1 MRRPALAMVLTLV
14 ASGALVGGL
23 FGERAQDNVNRFKQY
38 LRRYTDVLR
47 IVEKEYVTEVEP
59 ARLVHASI
67 RGMLRTLDPHSNFL
81 ERRDYINLQERQ
93 KGSYHGLG
101 ISVQMIDGNLTV
113 VSPFEGTPAYR
124 LGIRAEDI
132 ISKIEGEETRG
143 MALDEAVKRL
153 RGPKG
158 SKVTISIT
166 RAGYDRPLDFTIV
179 RDEIRLRSVPYAFD
193 LGDGVGY
200 VRIADFTETTASE
213 LEENLQRLKK
223 QELRGLVLDLRDNP
237 GGLLDQAVSVS
248 NKFLKKGS
256 LIVYTRGR
264 TPGSDQDYIANRP
277 SSHDDLPLVVL
288 VSRGSASASEIVAGA
303 IQDHDRGLI
312 VGENTFGK
320 GLVQSIYRISEGNG
334 LALTTAK
341 YFTPSGRSIQRDY
354 SGSFDDYYFSARRQE
369 PPAPRGELKHT
380 DAGREVFSGGGIAP
394 DIHVAYPQA
403 PKPILALSSHRAIS
417 AYSAFFASKDGR
429 TPDLA
434 GAGVQPEE
442 IRTKRPQDVRLI
454 DKNFAVDDEVLE
466 DFFAFLEEEE
476 VPFSREELLEHRDRL
491 ALVIEGE
498 IWRPPS
504 VSSSKRILRFGG
516 PSRPSRTLP
525 SCSRIRKD
533 TSPGS
538 QPPRATEATSRP
550 SSSSGKDPSSWA
562 PSWSVKP
569 LDPGVVYLLTYHLL

>member
-1 MRRPALAMVLTLV
+1 MRKPVLAIFLTLV
-14 ASGALVGGL
+14 TSGALVGGL
-23 FGERAQDNVNRFKQY
+23 FGERAQRTANRYAEY

-47 IVEKEYVTEVEP
+47 IVEKEYATEVEP
-59 ARLVHASI
+59 GELVHASI

-81 ERRDYINLQERQ
+81 ERRDYVNLQERQ

-101 ISVQMIDGNLTV
+101 ISVQTIDGDLTV

-124 LGIRAEDI
+124 LGIRAGDI

-143 MALDEAVKRL
+143 MALDGAVKRL

-158 SKVTISIT
+158 SAVTISIT
-166 RAGYDRPLDFTIV
+166 RAGYDQPLDFTIV
-179 RDEIRLRSVPYAFD
+179 RDEIRLRSVPYFFN
-193 LGDGVGY
+193 LEDGVGY
-200 VRIADFTETTASE
+200 IRLADFTETTASE
-213 LEENLQRLKK
+213 LEEALTTLKE
-223 QELRGLVLDLRDNP
+223 QNARGLVLDLRDNP

-248 NKFLKKGS
+248 NKFLEKGS

-264 TPGSDQDYIANRP
+264 TPGSDQEYIANRP
-277 SSHDDLPLVVL
+277 STHDTLPLVVL

-341 YFTPSGRSIQRDY
+341 YYTPSGRSIQRDY

-369 PPAPRGELKHT
+369 PPPPQGELKHT
-380 DAGREVFSGGGIAP
+380 DAGREVFGGGGIAP

-403 PKPILALSSHRAIS
+403 PEPILALGSHRAIS
-417 AYSAFFASKDGR
+417 AYSAYFASKDGR

-442 IRTKRPQDVRLI
+442 IRTKRSQDIRLI
-454 DKNFAVDDEVLE
+454 DRSFTVDDAVLE
-466 DFFAFLEEEE
+466 DFFEFLEEEE
-476 VPFSREELLEHRDRL
+476 IPFSREELLEHRDRL
-491 ALVIEGE
+491 SLVLEGD
-498 IWRPPS
+498 I
-504 VSSSKRILRFGG
+504 VSSIWGM
-516 PSRPSRTLP
+516 
-525 SCSRIRKD
+525 
-533 TSPGS
+533 
-538 QPPRATEATSRP
+538 EAAQRLYIF
-550 SSSSGKDPSSWA
+550 KDPQVRRAVEALPAAAQLLS
-562 PSWSVKP
+562 
-569 LDPGVVYLLTYHLL
+569 DPQGYVARMAVSEGDDRAVEAQ

>member
-1 MRRPALAMVLTLV
+1 MRRPATTLVLALV

-23 FGERAQDNVNRFKQY
+23 FGERAQYGVERYKRY
-38 LRRYTDVLR
+38 LRRFTDVLR

-59 ARLVHASI
+59 SRLVHSSI

-81 ERRDYINLQERQ
+81 ERRDYVSLQERQ

-143 MALDEAVKRL
+143 MALNEAVKRL

-158 SKVTISIT
+158 SEVTISIT

-179 RDEIRLRSVPYAFD
+179 RDEIRLRSVPYAFN
-193 LGDGVGY
+193 LEDGVGY
-200 VRIADFTETTASE
+200 VRIADFTETTDSE
-213 LEENLQRLKK
+213 LEESLQRLR
-223 QELRGLVLDLRDNP
+223 QPGLTGLVLDLRDNP

-277 SSHDDLPLVVL
+277 SPHNDLPLVVL

-354 SGSFDDYYFSARRQE
+354 SGSFDDYYLSARRQE
-369 PPAPRGELKHT
+369 PPPPQGELKHT
-380 DAGREVFSGGGIAP
+380 DAGREVFGGGGIAP
-394 DIHVAYPQA
+394 DIHVAYPRA
-403 PKPILALSSHRAIS
+403 PKPILALASHRAIS
-417 AYSAFFASKDGR
+417 TYSAYFASRDGR
-429 TPDLA
+429 TPDLE
-434 GAGVQPEE
+434 GAGVPPEE
-442 IRTKRPQDVRLI
+442 IRTKRPEDVRLI
-454 DKNFAVDDEVLE
+454 DKSFEVDDDVLE
-466 DFFAFLEEEE
+466 DFFRFLEEEE
-476 VPFSREELLEHRDRL
+476 ISFSKEELQEHRDRL
-491 ALVIEGE
+491 ALAIEGE
-498 IWRPPS
+498 IF
-504 VSSSKRILRFGG
+504 SSIWGMETAQRVYVK
-516 PSRPSRTLP
+516 
-525 SCSRIRKD
+525 
-533 TSPGS
+533 
-538 QPPRATEATSRP
+538 
-550 SSSSGKDPSSWA
+550 KDPQVRGA
-562 PSWSVKP
+562 IEALPDAAE
-569 LDPGVVYLLTYHLL
+569 LLRDPKGYVARLAAQDEGGAY

>member
-1 MRRPALAMVLTLV
+1 MKRPALALVLTLV

-23 FGERAQDNVNRFKQY
+23 FGERAQYGVERYKRY

-59 ARLVHASI
+59 SRLVHSSI

-81 ERRDYINLQERQ
+81 ERRDYVSLQERQ

-143 MALDEAVKRL
+143 MALNEAVKRL

-158 SKVTISIT
+158 SEVTISIT

-179 RDEIRLRSVPYAFD
+179 RDEIRLRSVPYAFN
-193 LGDGVGY
+193 LEDGVGY
-200 VRIADFTETTASE
+200 VRIADFTETTDSE
-213 LEENLQRLKK
+213 LEESLQRLR
-223 QELRGLVLDLRDNP
+223 QPGLTGLVLDLRDNP

-277 SSHDDLPLVVL
+277 SPHDDLPLVVL

-354 SGSFDDYYFSARRQE
+354 SGSFDDYYLSARRRE
-369 PPAPRGELKHT
+369 PPPPQGELKHT
-380 DAGREVFSGGGIAP
+380 DAGREVFGGGGIAP

-403 PKPILALSSHRAIS
+403 PKPILALASHRAIS
-417 AYSAFFASKDGR
+417 TYSAYFASRDGR
-429 TPDLA
+429 TPDLQ
-434 GAGVQPEE
+434 GAGVPPEE
-442 IRTKRPQDVRLI
+442 IRTKRPEDVRLI
-454 DKNFAVDDEVLE
+454 DKSFEVDDEVLE
-466 DFFAFLEEEE
+466 DFFRFLEEEE
-476 VPFSREELLEHRDRL
+476 IPFSKEELQEHRDRL
-491 ALVIEGE
+491 ALAIEGE
-498 IWRPPS
+498 IF
-504 VSSSKRILRFGG
+504 SSIWGMETAQRLYVKKDPQVRRAIEA
-516 PSRPSRTLP
+516 LP
-525 SCSRIRKD
+525 D
-533 TSPGS
+533 
-538 QPPRATEATSRP
+538 ATELLR
-550 SSSSGKDPSSWA
+550 DPKGYVA
-562 PSWSVKP
+562 RVAAQ
-569 LDPGVVYLLTYHLL
+569 DEGGAY

>member
-1 MRRPALAMVLTLV
+1 MRRPALALVLTLV

-23 FGERAQDNVNRFKQY
+23 FGERAQYGVERYKRY

-59 ARLVHASI
+59 SRLVHSSI

-81 ERRDYINLQERQ
+81 ERRDYVSLQERQ

-143 MALDEAVKRL
+143 MALNEAVKRL

-158 SKVTISIT
+158 SEVTISIT

-179 RDEIRLRSVPYAFD
+179 RDEIRLRSVPYAFN
-193 LGDGVGY
+193 LEDGVGY
-200 VRIADFTETTASE
+200 VRIADFTETTDSE
-213 LEENLQRLKK
+213 LEESLQRLR
-223 QELRGLVLDLRDNP
+223 QPGLTGLVLDLRDNP

-277 SSHDDLPLVVL
+277 SPHDDLPLVVL

-354 SGSFDDYYFSARRQE
+354 SGSFDDYYLSARRQE
-369 PPAPRGELKHT
+369 PPPPQGELKHT
-380 DAGREVFSGGGIAP
+380 DAGREVFGGGGIAP

-403 PKPILALSSHRAIS
+403 PKPILALASHRAIS
-417 AYSAFFASKDGR
+417 TYSAYFASRDGR
-429 TPDLA
+429 TPDLQ
-434 GAGVQPEE
+434 GAGVPPEE
-442 IRTKRPQDVRLI
+442 IRTKRPEDVRLI
-454 DKNFAVDDEVLE
+454 DKSFEVDDEVLE
-466 DFFAFLEEEE
+466 DFFRFLEEEE
-476 VPFSREELLEHRDRL
+476 IPFSKEELQEHRDRL
-491 ALVIEGE
+491 ALAIEGE
-498 IWRPPS
+498 IF
-504 VSSSKRILRFGG
+504 SSIWGMETAQRRYVK
-516 PSRPSRTLP
+516 
-525 SCSRIRKD
+525 
-533 TSPGS
+533 
-538 QPPRATEATSRP
+538 
-550 SSSSGKDPSSWA
+550 KDPQVRRA
-562 PSWSVKP
+562 IEALPDAAE
-569 LDPGVVYLLTYHLL
+569 LLRDPKGYVARVAAQDEGGAY